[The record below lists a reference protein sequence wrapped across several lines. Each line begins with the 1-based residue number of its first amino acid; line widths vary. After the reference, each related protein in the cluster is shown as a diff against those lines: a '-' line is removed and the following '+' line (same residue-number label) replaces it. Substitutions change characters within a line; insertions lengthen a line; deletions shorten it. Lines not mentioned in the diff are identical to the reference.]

1 MIDFWLVKNL
11 WDRGRC
17 FFPWHDGHESQS
29 LMSHPDSLIE
39 TAGARARAQLE
50 VYLRWWSM
58 NKNSWRFATR
68 PAVNFDLQKDAQKC
82 LIIRGWLFDD
92 RIARLI
98 FFPGLQLFVFFWGG
112 GVVTRFFRTEPSPH
126 RWPVGGPI
134 AIRIGIPGMSTP
146 SPRLVGL
153 CPVDALGFTRKYMKI
168 PLSNWCYPY
177 VTRPGYDC

>member
-1 MIDFWLVKNL
+1 MVRLTS
-11 WDRGRC
+11 RPAAGRWIFLRHVVREYWWKMMNNDLFLTC
-17 FFPWHDGHESQS
+17 KKSLGQRKVFFPWHDGHESQS

-98 FFPGLQLFVFFWGG
+98 FFPGLQLFVFFG
-112 GVVTRFFRTEPSPH
+112 GVVWLLDFLGQNH
-126 RWPVGGPI
+126 R
-134 AIRIGIPGMSTP
+134 RIGD
-146 SPRLVGL
+146 RLEV
-153 CPVDALGFTRKYMKI
+153 R
-168 PLSNWCYPY
+168 
-177 VTRPGYDC
+177 